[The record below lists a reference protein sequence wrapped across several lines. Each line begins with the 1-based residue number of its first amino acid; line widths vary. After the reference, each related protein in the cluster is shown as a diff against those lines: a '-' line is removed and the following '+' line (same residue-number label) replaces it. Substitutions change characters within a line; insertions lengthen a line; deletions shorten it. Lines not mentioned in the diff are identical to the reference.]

1 MINSIIT
8 PTSISLIIDN
18 VHRVIDD
25 THCHFYAVKDA
36 LVRYGEATTVY
47 DEQEILDEI
56 RDLVDI
62 RTFIARVT
70 EGRVEVSDNEV
81 RFDGVPVK
89 GVIAERLIHIIRE
102 GLDVRPLARF
112 LERVS
117 QNPILTAR
125 DEIYLFMESGNMP
138 ITDDGCFL
146 AFKKV
151 KSDYSSSHP
160 GPDGKPFYNHIGTI
174 VNMPVE
180 ECDTDRNSTC
190 SRGLHFCSFQYLPD
204 FGLGEESRV
213 VIVKVA
219 PEDVVAIPYD
229 YNNSKGRAWRYAIVG
244 EVPEAECKHLF
255 EDKPVVS
262 TFQFM
267 DLAEDVHDN
276 TQEMKDWAWSEY
288 KAECECVDHCELDTC
303 WTSAIP
309 ANATE
314 LKYWGDLTFTHND
327 MTYTGLDVHHYVD
340 AFGQR
345 GFARAT
351 GVPRTT
357 IQGWLSKMV
366 AHGYPD

>member
-112 LERVS
+112 LDRVS
-117 QNPILTAR
+117 NNPIVTAR
-125 DEIYLFMESGNMP
+125 DEIYLFLESGNMP

-151 KSDYSSSHP
+151 KGDYSSSHS
-160 GPDGKPFYNHIGTI
+160 GPDGKLFYNHIGTI
-174 VNMPVE
+174 PTLPRE
-180 ECDTDRNSTC
+180 ECNTDRNETC
-190 SRGLHFCSFQYLPD
+190 ASGLHFCSFQYLPD

-244 EVPEAECKHLF
+244 EVPESECAHLF
-255 EDKPVVS
+255 DKTPVV
-262 TFQFM
+262 TKFQFM
-267 DLAEDVHDN
+267 DLAADDESEQVMN
-276 TQEMKDWAWSEY
+276 DWAWEEY
-288 KAECECVDHCELDTC
+288 KKECECIDACEAYPPC
-303 WTSAIP
+303 NAGIP
-309 ANATE
+309 IETWDNIE
-314 LKYWGDLTFTHND
+314 FTHNKRKF
-327 MTYTGLDVHHYVD
+327 TGLEVNHYVK

-351 GVPRTT
+351 GIPRTT

-366 AHGYPD
+366 DLGYPN